1 MVLAQAAIPG
11 ASGLSMLPAV
21 DALQTDPD
29 VPSSLITMDVGT
41 AGVRVLL
48 IKSLRAERETRAF
61 GVTGQEQH
69 DIICSS
75 GENAYTFT
83 HMFPVVTGAAFLG
96 ATPLSKMMISA
107 GPAPVFVMLTT
118 ESPMAKLDA

>member
-1 MVLAQAAIPG
+1 MVLAQAAKPG

-29 VPSSLITMDVGT
+29 VPNSLITIDVGT
-41 AGVRVLL
+41 PGVRVLL
-48 IKSLRAERETRAF
+48 IKSLRAERETSAS
-61 GVTGQEQH
+61 GVTGQEQQ
-69 DIICSS
+69 DTICSS

-83 HMFPVVTGAAFLG
+83 HMLPFVTGAAFIR
-96 ATPLSKMMISA
+96 APEFSMMMTSA

-118 ESPMAKLDA
+118 ESPTAKLDA